1 MLNEWMLHGRF
12 VWYITGN
19 YDKDEA
25 IKLVEQTR
33 EKFGKYGMQN
43 APIESLPKVQVV
55 KLKPNFSALIEEP
68 LVEEN
73 NNSCAVIYY

>member
-43 APIESLPKVQVV
+43 APIESLPKV
-55 KLKPNFSALIEEP
+55 
-68 LVEEN
+68 
-73 NNSCAVIYY
+73 